1 MQTEDNGLSVCIFM
15 QSNIS
20 KINNILIKADI
31 ICSSLVDHHGKVA
44 QVLTPMIGY
53 VEYEDY
59 R

>member
-1 MQTEDNGLSVCIFM
+1 
-15 QSNIS
+15 
-20 KINNILIKADI
+20 
-31 ICSSLVDHHGKVA
+31 LVDHHGKVA